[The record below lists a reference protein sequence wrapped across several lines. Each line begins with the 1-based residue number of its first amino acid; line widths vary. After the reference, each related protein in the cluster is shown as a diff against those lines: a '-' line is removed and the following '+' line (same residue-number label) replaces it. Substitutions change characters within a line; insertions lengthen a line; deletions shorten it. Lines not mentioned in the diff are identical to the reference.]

1 MRTLFMCTALVPL
14 FSIFAGCEKKQDDT
28 QPPATAATAYPPPG
42 YPPQAYPAQP
52 YPQQPYPQQPYQ
64 QQPYQ
69 QQQPPYGQQPYP
81 ATAPTAPYGTY
92 PAAPQSAPTP
102 GPAPAPVPPAAPVA
116 SGQMAVPGPIAFQCQ
131 NDVPCGTH
139 HCNIQYG
146 KCAFPC
152 QSAADCIAPNQ
163 CSLGLCVVP

>member
-1 MRTLFMCTALVPL
+1 MRTLLICTSVVPL
-14 FSIFAGCEKKQDDT
+14 FAIFAACAKKQDDT
-28 QPPATAATAYPPPG
+28 QPPATAATAYPPQG
-42 YPPQAYPAQP
+42 YAPQAYPAQTYP
-52 YPQQPYPQQPYQ
+52 AQGYPQAAPQST
-64 QQPYQ
+64 
-69 QQQPPYGQQPYP
+69 YGQQPYP

-92 PAAPQSAPTP
+92 PAAPQGA
-102 GPAPAPVPPAAPVA
+102 PAPAPTPAQTAPPAA

-139 HCNIQYG
+139 HCNLQYG

-163 CSLGLCVVP
+163 CSLGLCVVPFTPPH